1 MFGFHAPELIIILVV
16 ALLIFGPK
24 RLPEMGA
31 GVGKFIREFRKGVNE
46 ISNPK
51 EEKVDELKSPNLEAI
66 DREIASKKAS
76 YESQTITDGEAVNRT
91 TSSATSGTE
100 SKVD

>member
-1 MFGFHAPELIIILVV
+1 MFGFHAPELIIVLVV

-31 GVGKFIREFRKGVNE
+31 GVGKIIKEFRKGVNE

-51 EEKVDELKSPNLEAI
+51 EESNEAVKPANVEAI
-66 DREIASKKAS
+66 ERENASKKVS
-76 YESQTITDGEAVNRT
+76 YSPVANEGEAVGNT
-91 TSSATSGTE
+91 TNSESSATE
-100 SKVD
+100 SKID